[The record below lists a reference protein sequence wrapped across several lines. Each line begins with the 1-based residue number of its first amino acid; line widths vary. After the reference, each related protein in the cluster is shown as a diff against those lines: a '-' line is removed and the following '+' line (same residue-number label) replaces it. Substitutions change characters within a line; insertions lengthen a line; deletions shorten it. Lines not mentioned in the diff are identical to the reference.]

1 MNTKRLILIGVLAIA
16 ALVIFTQVK
25 KLGAPAPAVPTQA
38 LKPVVQKV
46 KYVKVLVAAQN
57 LPLGSRLTEAAFEW
71 KNWPAEAVSE
81 AFISNELRPN
91 ANTELLNSIVRTP
104 IVLGEPINE
113 AKLVKAGDSGVMAAL
128 LRPGMRAVTTR
139 ISVDTAAGGFIQP
152 GDRVDIILTQTI
164 QRNRNNNNQNGDQQ
178 TFVSDTVFENVH
190 VLAIDQTFATTAE
203 SGATKIGSTATFEMS
218 QEDAELLQEAVAK
231 GDLSLTLRGMRNSR
245 AKGRSVATFE
255 KEKQED
261 KQSILTVYRGGQP
274 QQVAI
279 RGN

>member
-1 MNTKRLILIGVLAIA
+1 MDTKRLILIAGLGVA
-16 ALVIFTQVK
+16 AFVVFTQAK
-25 KLGAPAPAVPTQA
+25 KLGTPAPVAPIKAPAPI
-38 LKPVVQKV
+38 VQKV
-46 KYVKVLVAAQN
+46 EYVKVLVAARN
-57 LPLGSRLTEAAFEW
+57 LPLGSRVNEGAVEW
-71 KNWPAEAVSE
+71 KQWPAEALSP
-81 AFISNELRPN
+81 AFISNDTRPN
-91 ANTELLNSIVRTP
+91 ADAELKAAIVRSP
-104 IVLGEPINE
+104 IVQGEPINE
-113 AKLVKAGDSGVMAAL
+113 GKLVKSGDSGVMAAL

-164 QRNRNNNNQNGDQQ
+164 QRQDNNNQGVNQRVY
-178 TFVSDTVFENVH
+178 VSDTVFKNVH
-190 VLAIDQTFATTAE
+190 VLAIDQTFSTTAE

-218 QEDAELLQEAVAK
+218 QEDSELLQEAVAK

-245 AKGRSVATFE
+245 ATARSSATIV
-255 KEKQED
+255 KEEEN